1 VRPDVMR
8 LGLAVDPSLRLV
20 GREGNSYRSL
30 FAVGALT
37 RGSRWEVTGILEL
50 REQARIVA
58 REIERYC
65 RGDVPLADSL
75 RGDCFPAEAVRA

>member
-1 VRPDVMR
+1 MGCD
-8 LGLAVDPSLRLV
+8 GK
-20 GREGNSYRSL
+20 SYRSL

-50 REQARIVA
+50 REQARLVA

-65 RGDVPLADSL
+65 RGDVPLAGGL
-75 RGDCFPAEAVRA
+75 RGDCFLTEAVRA